1 MTFPFD
7 TPILIV
13 EDFNTMRRIQRN
25 MLHRLGYDDVDDAA
39 DGASALERLAA
50 RRYGLVISDWNMAP
64 MTGFELLKRVRGGAH
79 NPDVPFLMVTAES
92 GAASVEAAREAGV
105 SDYLVKPYTQDDLK
119 AKLAAVC
126 PARLASPGEF

>member
-1 MTFPFD
+1 MTFPSH

-50 RRYGLVISDWNMAP
+50 RDYGLVISDWNMAP

-92 GAASVEAAREAGV
+92 GAASVEAARDAGV
-105 SDYLVKPYTQDDLK
+105 SDYLVKPYTEDDLR